1 VNDFM
6 LELTRITHKASL
18 TENQREQIQVI
29 VSAIKET
36 IDVDV
41 CTIYR
46 RNLDN
51 EMYLLATHGLA
62 KRHPI
67 IIPQNL
73 GLVGLVAKSQHTLNM
88 IEPANHPDYYFVSQ
102 SDEDAFHS
110 FCGTPLVHRGE
121 VIGVLVVQS
130 RKPVLLGQA
139 QEAFISTLAAHLA
152 LLLSAIPQEKGRAS
166 KYNQRS
172 AGICGASG
180 TAIGAIELVK
190 SEHLM
195 DFPDSPAQDLQH
207 ELAQWLELKK
217 TVADQVL
224 QERNAVEK
232 NLGESLASI
241 VDIYQAL
248 LADHKFGDKVESYLR
263 TGLGLLTAIKHTVR
277 YFSDL
282 FQSMED
288 PYLRARHEDIDYLG
302 DKLYQA
308 WLGKNGC
315 LPAAKINAPVVLMG
329 SQISVSDII
338 SLPAQHLV
346 AIVCFSGAALSHI
359 AVFANALGIPAV
371 MGVGELKGLSNGE
384 QVIVDGNIG
393 QIIRN
398 PSKPVIKE
406 YKILADSQ
414 LHLDQKLQTLHD
426 KPAITSDGVRIE
438 LFANSG
444 LQADVMPGVHNG
456 ADGIGLFR
464 TEIPFMVRN
473 SLPSEDEQI
482 EVYQQVFQAYCNKPV
497 YIRTLD
503 IGGDKPLPYLPIIEE
518 ENPAL
523 GWRGIRFTL
532 DNLQLMMTQ
541 LRAIIRAAKGREN
554 IHILL
559 PMLSTTSQL
568 DKCIELVDM
577 ACAQLISEGICIQRP
592 KIGIMVEVP
601 AVIPLLQF
609 WHNKLDFISI
619 GSNDLSQ
626 YLLATD
632 RNNPFVGKLFD
643 TLHPAIIHELKR
655 IITIADRYQL
665 PLSLC
670 GEMASDPVAM
680 MILIG
685 LGMRRLSLS
694 SSRLPLI
701 KWIIC
706 AIAIEDAQ
714 YFAQQALLLDNASAI
729 RQLGL
734 STLTKL
740 GVDLNN
746 LPSKKT

>member
-29 VSAIKET
+29 VSAITET

-51 EMYLLATHGLA
+51 DMYLLATHGLA
-62 KRHPI
+62 NRHPI

-88 IEPANHPDYYFVSQ
+88 IEPAEHADYYFVRQ
-102 SDEDAFHS
+102 SDEDALHS
-110 FCGTPLVHRGE
+110 FCGAPLVHRGE

-130 RKPVLLGQA
+130 RKPVLLGQE

-152 LLLSAIPQEKGRAS
+152 LLLSGMPQEKGRAS
-166 KYNQRS
+166 KYNQR
-172 AGICGASG
+172 ATGICGASG
-180 TAIGAIELVK
+180 TAIGKIQLVESK
-190 SEHLM
+190 HLM
-195 DFPDSPAQDLQH
+195 DFPDAHAEDPQH
-207 ELAQWLELKK
+207 ELTQWLELKK
-217 TVADQVL
+217 TVAAEVQ

-241 VDIYQAL
+241 VDIYQVL
-248 LADHKFGDKVESYLR
+248 LADHKFGDKVESYLA

-282 FQSMED
+282 FQSMQD

-308 WLGKNGC
+308 WLGKNSC
-315 LPAAKINAPVVLMG
+315 QPKVEINSPVVLMG
-329 SQISVSDII
+329 SHISVSDII
-338 SLPAQHLV
+338 SLPAQNLV

-371 MGVGELKGLSNGE
+371 MGIGELKELSNGE

-406 YKILADSQ
+406 YRLLADSQ

-426 KPAITSDGVRIE
+426 KPALTSDGVLIQ

-444 LQADVMPGVHNG
+444 LQADVMPGVRNG

-482 EVYQQVFQAYCNKPV
+482 EVYQHVFQSYGKKPV

-541 LRAIIRAAKGREN
+541 LRAIIRAADGREDIN
-554 IHILL
+554 ILL
-559 PMLSTTSQL
+559 PMLSTTAQL

-577 ACAQLISEGICIQRP
+577 ACTQLIDEGINIQRP
-592 KIGIMVEVP
+592 KVGIMVEVP

-609 WHNKLDFISI
+609 WHKKLDFISI

-643 TLHPAIIHELKR
+643 SLHPAIIHELKR
-655 IITIADRYQL
+655 IVDIANNYKL

-680 MILIG
+680 LILIG

-701 KWIIC
+701 KWIIRS
-706 AIAIEDAQ
+706 ISIEDAQ
-714 YFAQQALLLDNASAI
+714 RFAQQALSLDNADAI

-734 STLTKL
+734 STLAALDIDIK
-740 GVDLNN
+740 NMQ
-746 LPSKKT
+746 SKKA

>member
-1 VNDFM
+1 MNNFM
-6 LELTRITHKASL
+6 LELTRITHKAAL
-18 TENQREQIQVI
+18 AETPREQVQLI
-29 VSAIKET
+29 VSAITEA
-36 IDVDV
+36 IDIDV

-46 RNLDN
+46 RNVDGD
-51 EMYLLATHGLA
+51 MYLLATHGLA
-62 KRHPI
+62 NRHPI
-67 IIPQNL
+67 IIPQNI
-73 GLVGLVAKSQHTLNM
+73 GLVGLVAKSKHTINI
-88 IEPANHPDYYFVSQ
+88 IEPAEHADYYFVRQ
-102 SDEDAFHS
+102 SDEVELHS
-110 FCGTPLVHRGE
+110 FCGAPLVHHGE

-130 RKPVLLGQA
+130 RKAVLLDQE

-152 LLLSAIPQEKGRAS
+152 LLLSGMPLEKGKDS

-172 AGICGASG
+172 TGICGASG
-180 TAIGAIELVK
+180 TAIGEIQLVK
-190 SEHLM
+190 SAHLM
-195 DFPDSPAQDLQH
+195 DFPDSHADDPQH

-217 TVADQVL
+217 TVAAEVQ

-232 NLGESLASI
+232 QLGESLASI
-241 VDIYQAL
+241 VDIYQVL
-248 LADHKFGDKVESYLR
+248 LADHKFGNKVESYLSS
-263 TGLGLLTAIKHTVR
+263 GLGLLTAIKHTVR

-282 FQSMED
+282 FQSMDD

-308 WLGKNGC
+308 WLGKNSY
-315 LPAAKINAPVVLMG
+315 KSTVQISAPIVLMG
-329 SQISVSDII
+329 SHISVSDII
-338 SLPAQHLV
+338 SLPAEHLV

-371 MGVGELKGLSNGE
+371 MGVGELKELSDGE

-398 PSKPVIKE
+398 PSNPVIKE
-406 YKILADSQ
+406 YRSLADSQ
-414 LHLDQKLQTLHD
+414 LHIDQKLQTLHD
-426 KPAITSDGVRIE
+426 KPAITSDGVHIE

-464 TEIPFMVRN
+464 TEIPFMIRN

-482 EVYQQVFQAYCNKPV
+482 EVYQHVFQAYSGKPV

-532 DNLQLMMTQ
+532 DNLQLMITQ
-541 LRAIIRAAKGREN
+541 LRAIIRAANGREN

-577 ACAQLISEGICIQRP
+577 VCAQLTDKGITLLRP

-609 WHNKLDFISI
+609 WHTKLDFISI

-643 TLHPAIIHELKR
+643 SLHPAIIHELKR
-655 IITIADRYQL
+655 IIDISDRYKL

-680 MILIG
+680 IILIG

-706 AIAIEDAQ
+706 NLSIEDAQ
-714 YFAQQALLLDNASAI
+714 RFSQQALSLDNADAI

-734 STLTKL
+734 STLAML
-740 GVDLNN
+740 GVDIKNIK
-746 LPSKKT
+746 SKKI